1 MPNADAPESLVG
13 GDLFNL
19 ITAGLY
25 DNPLVI
31 YREYIQNAADAIVS
45 AGDAVNGKVEIGI
58 DPSGLRVKIRDNG
71 PGLSYEAA
79 VGELLPIARSRKRR
93 KTDRGFRGIGR
104 LSGLAFAESV
114 TFLTRSESERPATR
128 IVWNGPKLRK
138 CITETGKIE
147 RAIRECVRIETVA
160 GLDYPAHFFEVEVSG
175 VGRHAAGLILNREAV
190 RTYIGEVCPVPMA
203 TIFPFA
209 PNIENLFGENES
221 PLALEVIFD
230 GELTPVT
237 RRYGE
242 TIRFSE
248 DREDCFTEFEELD
261 IPSADRSESAA
272 VGWVAHSSYLG
283 AIPKEAG
290 IRGVRARVGNIQ
302 IGSEAVFDRLF
313 QDERFNRWCVGE
325 IHVVDQRIVPNG
337 RRDYFE
343 PGPHTR
349 NLENQLGAVIHR
361 IVTRCRKASATRNK
375 KRKFLSTLR
384 QMEESYDLAVSGYLL
399 PKDAKAMVKQAVNR
413 LRDIREENIDPKNG
427 HTKVD
432 LEKLDA
438 MEMKL
443 DNFKPRTSRPTFK
456 NITASE
462 ISTYRKVFQILAE
475 VSQSPHAAK
484 EMIEAILSHTH
495 EIGSSNIAAR
505 PSRTFRSKG

>member
-19 ITAGLY
+19 ITVGLY
-25 DNPLVI
+25 DNPLAI

-45 AGDAVNGKVEIGI
+45 AGDAVNGKIEVDI

-79 VGELLPIARSRKRR
+79 VRELLPIARSRKRR

-114 TFLTRSESERPATR
+114 TFLTRAESERPATR
-128 IVWNGPKLRK
+128 IVWNGSKLRK

-147 RAIRECVRIETVA
+147 RAIRECVRVETVA
-160 GLDYPAHFFEVEVSG
+160 GLDYPAHFFEVEVGG

-190 RTYIGEVCPVPMA
+190 RTYIGEVCPVPMSP
-203 TIFPFA
+203 IFPFA
-209 PNIENLFGENES
+209 SDIENLFGANES
-221 PLALEVIFD
+221 PLALEIIFA
-230 GELTPVT
+230 GERLPIT

-242 TIRFSE
+242 MIRLSQ
-248 DREDCFTEFEELD
+248 DREDCFREFEEIG
-261 IPSADRSESAA
+261 IPSADKSERAA
-272 VGWVAHSSYLG
+272 VGWVAHSSYFG

-325 IHVVDQRIVPNG
+325 IHVVDPRIVPNG

-349 NLENQLGAVIHR
+349 NLENQLAAVIR
-361 IVTRCRKASATRNK
+361 RVVTRCRKASAMRNK

-384 QMEESYDLAVSGYLL
+384 QMEETYDLAVSGYLF
-399 PKDAKAMVKQAVNR
+399 PQDAKAMVRQALKH
-413 LRDIREENIDPKNG
+413 LRDIRDETLDPKNG
-427 HTKVD
+427 HTKDD
-432 LEKLDA
+432 LEQLEV
-438 MEMKL
+438 MGTKL
-443 DNFKPRTSRPTFK
+443 DNFKPRTSRPMFR
-456 NITASE
+456 NITDSE
-462 ISTYRKVFQILAE
+462 ISTYRKIFQTLAE

-484 EMIEAILSHTH
+484 EMIEAILSHAH
-495 EIGSSNIAAR
+495 EIGSSNIAVR
-505 PSRTFRSKG
+505 SSRTFRSKG

>member
-13 GDLFNL
+13 GDIFNL

-25 DNPLVI
+25 DNPLAI

-45 AGDAVNGKVEIGI
+45 VGDTVNGKVWVDI

-71 PGLSYEAA
+71 PGLSHKVA
-79 VGELLPIARSRKRR
+79 VRELLPIARSQKRR
-93 KTDRGFRGIGR
+93 KTNRGFRGIGR
-104 LSGLAFAESV
+104 LSGLAFAETV
-114 TFLTRSESERPATR
+114 TFLTRAESDHLVTR
-128 IVWNGPKLRK
+128 IVWSGTKLRER
-138 CITETGKIE
+138 ILETGKIE
-147 RAIRECVRIETVA
+147 RAIRECVRVETVA
-160 GLDYPAHFFEVEVSG
+160 GVDYPAYFFEVTVDG

-190 RTYIGEVCPVPMA
+190 RSYIGEVCPVPMSPM
-203 TIFPFA
+203 FPFTS
-209 PNIENLFGENES
+209 NIENLFGENES
-221 PLALEVIFD
+221 PLALKVIVD

-248 DREDCFTEFEELD
+248 DREDCFTEFEEID
-261 IPSADRSESAA
+261 VPSADRSESAA
-272 VGWVAHSSYLG
+272 IGWVAHSSYLG

-302 IGSEAVFDRLF
+302 IGSEAVFDRFF

-325 IHVVDQRIVPNG
+325 IHVVDPRIVPNG

-349 NLENQLGAVIHR
+349 NLENQLAAVIHR
-361 IVTRCRKASATRNK
+361 IVARCRKASAMRNK

-384 QMEESYDLAVSGYLL
+384 QMEETYDLAVSGYLL
-399 PKDAKAMVKQAVNR
+399 PKDAKNIVGQALNR
-413 LRDIREENIDPKNG
+413 LRDIRDENLDPKNG
-427 HTKVD
+427 HTNVD
-432 LEKLDA
+432 LEQL
-438 MEMKL
+438 ETVGMKL
-443 DNFKPRTSRPTFK
+443 GNFKAQHSCPEFR

-462 ISTYRKVFQILAE
+462 ATTYRKVFRILAE
-475 VSQSPHAAK
+475 VSQSPQAAK
-484 EMIEAILSHTH
+484 AMIEAILSHTH
-495 EIGSSNIAAR
+495 GMSSSTR
-505 PSRTFRSKG
+505 D